1 MNTSTHHPAQVR
13 EAIGEHPRPAR
24 TWYGLRPFNVPIT
37 EWSGKAVWLVGAS
50 SGIGAA
56 LAKRLAAAGARV
68 LASARHP
75 DALADLA
82 TQSNGMPGNILP
94 VQLDA
99 TDPASIER
107 AMKQVATLTGGTLDM
122 VVYCA
127 GHYQSMRATEM
138 DLSQMLKHID
148 VNQVGA
154 LRVLDAVL
162 PGMLARRH
170 GHVCLVSS
178 VAGYRGLPQSLAYG
192 PTKAALTNLAE
203 NLYLDLQDHGVDV
216 SVVHPGFVQ
225 TPLTA
230 QNGFHMPAL
239 ISPEQAAEAITTGW
253 AKGQFN
259 IHFPKRFTRW
269 MAVLRIL
276 PRRWYFPLVQRVT
289 GL

>member
-1 MNTSTHHPAQVR
+1 MAQ
-13 EAIGEHPRPAR
+13 AQRPAR
-24 TWYGLRPFNVPIT
+24 AWYGLRPFNTPISN
-37 EWSGKAVWLVGAS
+37 WAGKTVWLVGAS

-56 LAKRLAAAGARV
+56 LARQLAHSGARV
-68 LASARHP
+68 LASARHA
-75 DALADLA
+75 DALKAVARDA
-82 TQSNGMPGNILP
+82 QGAPGKIHAVP
-94 VQLDA
+94 LDT

-107 AMKQVATLTGGTLDM
+107 AMADMARLTGGSLDL

-127 GHYQSMRATEM
+127 GHYQGMRATDM
-138 DLSQMLKHID
+138 DLSQMIRHID
-148 VNQVGA
+148 VNQIGA

-162 PGMLARRH
+162 PGMLARQQ
-170 GHVCLVSS
+170 GHICLISS

-203 NLYLDLQDHGVDV
+203 NLYLDLHEHGIGV

-239 ISPEQAAEAITTGW
+239 ITPEQAAQAMTEGW
-253 AKGQFN
+253 AKGHFN

-269 MAVLRIL
+269 MALLRIL
-276 PRRWYFPLVQRVT
+276 PLRLYFQLVKRVT